1 MSHIPEAEAATRL
14 GVSRRTLR
22 RWRAAGRDVPAHARL
37 HGRIVYDRED
47 VDAWA
52 ARQFTPRIAAQ
63 TTKEAPGGHPGPL
76 THNAEKE

>member
-1 MSHIPEAEAATRL
+1 MSHITEAEAATRL

-47 VDAWA
+47 VEAWTT
-52 ARQFTPRIAAQ
+52 RQFTPRIAA
-63 TTKEAPGGHPGPL
+63 
-76 THNAEKE
+76 